1 MPNRHERWHPRVPSG
16 ILDPSRR
23 DSAPD
28 RKDDVSTE
36 QSSDPQP
43 SAPREPSSPR
53 EHWEARYSDADRV
66 WSGRPNATLVD
77 VVRDLTPGRALD
89 LGCGEGGDVL
99 WLAAQGWSVT
109 GLDLSETALG
119 RARAEALARGLA
131 IDVRQADLGAE
142 WPVEGVFDLVA
153 SSFLHSMVELPR
165 IPILRRA
172 ADLVAPGGVLAV
184 VSHAASPPWA
194 AHSHR
199 HEGMPV
205 LASPEEELA
214 ALALDPAEWTPRLVE
229 TRERAA
235 TAPDGDDVVLLDGV
249 LLLERRSSPT
259 R

>member
-43 SAPREPSSPR
+43 REPSTPR

-119 RARAEALARGLA
+119 RARAEADARGLA

-235 TAPDGDDVVLLDGV
+235 TAPDGEEVVLLDGV
-249 LLLERRSSPT
+249 LLLERRSAPT